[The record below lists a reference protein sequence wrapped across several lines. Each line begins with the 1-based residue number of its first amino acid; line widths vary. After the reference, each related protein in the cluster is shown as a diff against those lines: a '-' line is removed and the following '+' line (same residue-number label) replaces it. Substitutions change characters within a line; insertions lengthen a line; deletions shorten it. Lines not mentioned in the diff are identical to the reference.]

1 MPWDFAAE
9 LRHFGPHA
17 GDRARNLPHAR
28 AYCARVTRTHYE
40 NFSVASWLLPRHLV
54 PHFEAVYAYCR
65 WADDLAD
72 ETGGGVRALA
82 LLDWWRFELLD
93 AYGGRPWHPVMVAL
107 QDTIKAF
114 DIPPEPLLN
123 LLLAFAQD
131 QHVKAYGTFAQLR
144 GYCANSA
151 DPVGRLVLHLF
162 GCATPDR
169 VKLSDEICTG
179 LQLANFCQDV
189 ARDADL
195 GRVYLPAEDLARFG
209 VDAADFTTRR
219 VTPGFRQLMAFEV
232 ERARGYFDRGA
243 PLLATLPGPARR
255 NVGLFLGGGRAI
267 LDAIERRGF
276 DVLSCRPRVTKF
288 TKAKLLLR
296 SLAESMGG
304 SGFVSPTR

>member
-9 LRHFGPHA
+9 LRQFGPHA
-17 GDRARNLPHAR
+17 GDRMRNLSHAR
-28 AYCARVTRTHYE
+28 AYCARVTRSHYE
-40 NFSVASWLLPRHLV
+40 NFSVASVLLPRPLV

-82 LLDWWRFELLD
+82 LLDWWRSELLD

-107 QDTIKAF
+107 RATVKAF

-123 LLLAFAQD
+123 LLIAFAQD
-131 QHVKAYGTFAQLR
+131 QQVKAYDTFAQLR

-162 GCATPDR
+162 GCATPER
-169 VKLSDEICTG
+169 GKLSDEICTG

-189 ARDADL
+189 ARDADI

-209 VDAADFTTRR
+209 VDAADFAARR
-219 VTPGFRQLMAFEV
+219 VTPAFRALMAFEV
-232 ERARGYFDRGA
+232 ERTRGFFDRGA

-255 NVGLFLGGGRAI
+255 NVGLFLGGGRAT
-267 LDAIERRGF
+267 LDAIERQGY
-276 DVLSCRPRVTKF
+276 DVLTSRPRISKWA
-288 TKAKLLLR
+288 KAKLLVR
-296 SLAESMGG
+296 AVVDS
-304 SGFVSPTR
+304 SPW